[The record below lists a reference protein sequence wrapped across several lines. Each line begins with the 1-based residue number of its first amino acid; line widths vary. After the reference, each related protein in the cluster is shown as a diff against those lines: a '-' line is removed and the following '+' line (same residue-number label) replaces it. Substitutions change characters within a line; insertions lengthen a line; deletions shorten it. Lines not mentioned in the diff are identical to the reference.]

1 MHNVEKWSN
10 ILYTFCGVH
19 TARFLKYVWPFF
31 NIMHEKIIVI
41 IFLTVGHRNVA
52 ELLLNRFAYR
62 DCRTKTGITPLFQAC
77 RENHIAI
84 VELLLEHGA
93 GVNAPFP
100 NSRENPLTLCAEKGH
115 KVLVE
120 MLLEKGASHDC
131 RTKKGCT
138 PVYLASKEGHLDI
151 VKILANIGANMETSD
166 ARGNTPIMAAYKN
179 GHVPVRFK
187 IQVSLVDLF
196 YYFFNY
202 LSVGIIFKM
211 ILFKKE

>member
-1 MHNVEKWSN
+1 
-10 ILYTFCGVH
+10 
-19 TARFLKYVWPFF
+19 
-31 NIMHEKIIVI
+31 MHEKVIVSI

-62 DCRTKTGITPLFQAC
+62 DCRTKT
-77 RENHIAI
+77 
-84 VELLLEHGA
+84 
-93 GVNAPFP
+93 
-100 NSRENPLTLCAEKGH
+100 EKGH

-166 ARGNTPIMAAYKN
+166 ARGNTPIMSAYKN

-187 IQVSLVDLF
+187 NQVSLINLF

-202 LSVGIIFKM
+202 LSVGIFFKM
-211 ILFKKE
+211 FLIPVWMVHFCIS

>member
-1 MHNVEKWSN
+1 
-10 ILYTFCGVH
+10 
-19 TARFLKYVWPFF
+19 
-31 NIMHEKIIVI
+31 MHEKVIVSI

-166 ARGNTPIMAAYKN
+166 ARGNTPIMSAYKN

-187 IQVSLVDLF
+187 NQVSLINLF

-202 LSVGIIFKM
+202 LSVGIFFKM
-211 ILFKKE
+211 FLIPVWMVHFCISWKIH